1 MTMPGRRDG
10 QAVDRVPP
18 PGKVPRRCMG
28 RQRAKARLAA
38 SWRSNYRRMAGGA
51 VQGTMITCEHL
62 DSSMCAFAVSASR
75 TRCLLEKHGLGRGRQ
90 ELLHCRTSDIE
101 AGKYLS
107 NYVETDECIN
117 ACGLDR
123 NTIGISSDSLLETHF
138 TQKLCS
144 PQCYNA
150 CPNIVDLYFNLA
162 AGEGRFLP
170 VVCAGIGSSVA
181 AAPVAAAPESG
192 SEEVACGPTQ
202 LEEAAIALSP
212 ALL

>member
-1 MTMPGRRDG
+1 MRIFFL
-10 QAVDRVPP
+10 ALVALV
-18 PGKVPRRCMG
+18 VCMHG
-28 RQRAKARLAA
+28 
-38 SWRSNYRRMAGGA
+38 

-75 TRCLLEKHGLGRGRQ
+75 TRCLLEKHVLGRGRQ

-101 AGKYLS
+101 AGKYFS

-123 NTIGISSDSLLETHF
+123 NTIGISSDSLMETHF

-162 AGEGRFLP
+162 AGEGLFLP
-170 VVCAGIGSSVA
+170 KVCAGIGSSNVAAA

-192 SEEVACGPTQ
+192 SEEVACGPTKSDS
-202 LEEAAIALSP
+202 EEAAIALP
-212 ALL
+212 PAALL